1 VARARALASRGRP
14 GPNKLEM
21 LGRGWVAEEALAIA
35 VCCSLTATD
44 FADGV
49 ILAANHSGDSDSTA
63 AITGNVLGVLFG
75 EGAIPTAWLNNLER
89 GHEIAQL
96 ADDLYAITIGALRA
110 ETIWDRYPG
119 S

>member
-1 VARARALASRGRP
+1 MDGWRKRRWRSLSAVASQQRTSQTG
-14 GPNKLEM
+14 
-21 LGRGWVAEEALAIA
+21 
-35 VCCSLTATD
+35 S
-44 FADGV
+44 

-96 ADDLYAITIGALRA
+96 ADSHAITIGALRA